1 MKILIADDH
10 WIVRESLKQVIRR
23 LQGTHAIFEAAT
35 FDEAMRVL
43 DEHVMDL
50 VLVDLI
56 MPGFNEFE
64 GLKRLRQ
71 RFAQALIAVISVH
84 EDPAYVLR
92 AIENGVI
99 GYIPKSSSG
108 PEVERALERVLG
120 GEAYFPRRLLERQAQ
135 AEPSLAVPQV
145 APPDQAAATLTRR
158 EQEIVELMGMGF
170 SVQRIADK
178 LKLTDHTV
186 RIHVGNLM
194 KKLGLPDRSAAIH
207 YAVNLA
213 TARKQRK
220 AAT

>member
-1 MKILIADDH
+1 MNILIADDH
-10 WIVRESLKQVIRR
+10 WIVRELLKQVIRR
-23 LQGTHAIFEAAT
+23 LQGTHMIFEAAT
-35 FDEAMRVL
+35 FGEATRVL
-43 DEHVMDL
+43 EEHVMDL

-71 RFAQALIAVISVH
+71 RFVHAPIMVISVH

-120 GEAYFPRRLLERQAQ
+120 GEAYFPRRLLESQAK
-135 AEPSLAVPQV
+135 AEPLAPNPSNTL
-145 APPDQAAATLTRR
+145 AEKPAATLTRR

-170 SVQRIADK
+170 SIQRIADQ

-186 RIHVGNLM
+186 RIHMGNLT

-213 TARKQRK
+213 TVSKQRK

>member
-43 DEHVMDL
+43 EEHVMDL

-56 MPGFNEFE
+56 MPGFNEFD

-71 RFAQALIAVISVH
+71 RFAQAPIMVISVH
-84 EDPAYVLR
+84 EDPAYVRR

-108 PEVERALERVLG
+108 PEVERALERVIG
-120 GEAYFPRRLLERQAQ
+120 GEAYFPRRLLESQAQ
-135 AEPSLAVPQV
+135 AEP
-145 APPDQAAATLTRR
+145 APRGSAAAVLNQTAASLTRR
-158 EQEIVELMGMGF
+158 EQEIFELMGMGF

-186 RIHVGNLM
+186 RIHVGKLM

-213 TARKQRK
+213 TTRKHGN
-220 AAT
+220 AET